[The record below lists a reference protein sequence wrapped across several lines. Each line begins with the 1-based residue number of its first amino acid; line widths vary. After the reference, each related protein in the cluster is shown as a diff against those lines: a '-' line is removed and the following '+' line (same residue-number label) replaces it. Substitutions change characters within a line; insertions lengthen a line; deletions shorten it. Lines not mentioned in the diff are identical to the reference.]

1 MKSEPTKKCNH
12 AHERHQDREF
22 LSLGIKILVVSD
34 TRDLRSDTSGA
45 WLEER
50 CQQSG
55 HQVHQREVGKDEV
68 ELVREKV
75 AEWCGDSQVNAVLVT
90 GGTGVFA
97 RDVTPEAVEPLFDKH
112 MPGFGE
118 LFRMLSFDE
127 IGTATLESRATA
139 GIVNKTMVFI
149 MPGSRGACRLALED
163 LILPQLDSRT
173 KPCSIA
179 GMIDR
184 L

>member
-1 MKSEPTKKCNH
+1 MTDTSHQGKKGGH
-12 AHERHQDREF
+12 HQDREF
-22 LSLGIKILVVSD
+22 APLGIKILVVSD

-50 CQQSG
+50 CQQEG
-55 HQVHQREVGKDEV
+55 HQVLERMVVRDEAEEV
-68 ELVREKV
+68 RAQV
-75 AEWCGDSQVNAVLVT
+75 ADWCQDQGVNAVLVT
-90 GGTGVFA
+90 GGTGLFA
-97 RDVTPEAVEPLFDKH
+97 RDITPEAVEPLFDKFI
-112 MPGFGE
+112 PGFGE
-118 LFRMLSFDE
+118 LFRMLSYEE
-127 IGTATLESRATA
+127 IGTATIESRATA
-139 GIVNKTMVFI
+139 GIVARTVVFV